1 MEDKVIVIVA
11 LRGGTENAEFF
22 LVGRGPGTLTTRTEY
37 DWPKLAFDIEG
48 ILAAKLRLGTMAKF
62 HPIIA
67 ALKQDLQVTRDHI
80 DETPRG
86 GGGWL
91 SSRCPFQSQKAAK
104 SYSHSGKKKQRGR
117 K

>member
-86 GGGWL
+86 GGVIEL
-91 SSRCPFQSQKAAK
+91 TLPISVPKSCQELIPF
-104 SYSHSGKKKQRGR
+104 G
-117 K
+117 